1 MASKYV
7 HFKYLHFKFHWKMI
21 VFLCAGDITCG
32 QTLTGSLHDSPAST
46 HLVFVNDRVQDV
58 TFTDC
63 DSDFDPVLYLMDSS
77 GNSIQNQSTNG
88 CDGDNCYEATYCN
101 TSLRE
106 TFTMSALD
114 EGTYTLLLTTYKWA
128 GGGWAVSV
136 YCSPT
141 KGTLRFDCNPHTFLH
156 VSDFVHTAFD
166 QIM

>member
-63 DSDFDPVLYLMDSS
+63 DSDFDTEMYLEDSE
-77 GNSIQNQSTNG
+77 GNYIQDQSTNS
-88 CDGDNCYEATYCN
+88 CDGDDCEDTDYCS
-101 TSLRE
+101 TSEHLLRE
-106 TFTMSALD
+106 TFTMSNLD
-114 EGTYTLLLTTYKWA
+114 VGTYTLLLTPYSS
-128 GGGWAVSV
+128 GGQWSV
-136 YCSPT
+136 TVHCLGMFMVYQI
-141 KGTLRFDCNPHTFLH
+141 LQVH
-156 VSDFVHTAFD
+156 VH
-166 QIM
+166 